1 MLTKTCCDCHQQFEV
16 EEAKAWAT
24 RCLPCWIA
32 QQDRQGKRKV
42 ESLQQEVDYWRKL
55 ATDQGSQ
62 ATITRLQEKITRLE
76 SENMKLRLDAMAT
89 RAKSGSLPAD
99 LKQQL
104 PRLIQLCHPDRHG
117 GSAAANTAT
126 VWLLGLKR
134 SIPR

>member
-1 MLTKTCCDCHQQFEV
+1 MALALPATGSR
-16 EEAKAWAT
+16 AT
-24 RCLPCWIA
+24 RCLPSRIA
-32 QQDRQGKRKV
+32 QQVCQSKRKI

-76 SENMKLRLDAMAT
+76 SEKMKLRLDVMAT

-104 PRLIQLCHPDRHG
+104 PRLIQLCHPDRYG
-117 GSAAANTAT
+117 EIDAANTAT
-126 VWLLGLKR
+126 VWLVGRLALSLIHISEPTR
-134 SIPR
+134 PY